1 VGPREEEEAEE
12 EAAPEEEEAEEEAAP
27 EEESIRIQ
35 WILGLVGT

>member
-1 VGPREEEEAEE
+1 MGPREEEEAEE